1 MPYGFFYATPYLC
14 QDNQP
19 LVYLC
24 ASILFAGRNSLC
36 KLSTQRIKTMDSRV
50 AIAQTRV
57 ILDSVKINVVASLI
71 TATAVLF
78 ILGGEQPL
86 SFLLPWY
93 VLFVIMTVARFYH
106 ARLVNRVDLTEH
118 NIKQVLSQ
126 LTLLGCTAGCL
137 WGILGFYSIDSEKLV
152 TSVILLM
159 IFTGLVANAAAT
171 LSPYLPLF
179 VGFVFPTMLPAAY
192 KFYYFGDQKFYWIT
206 GLIFVYLVVTLIN
219 VRSIRRSL
227 KQSIELRYEILE
239 LIQGLQNNNSK
250 TQAAFEKAES
260 ASLAKSRFFAAASHD
275 LRQPLQSLGMFT
287 ATLALKT
294 KEPEQ
299 KRIVSQIENSIRSL
313 EGLFN
318 ALLDISSLDAGTLKF
333 AKQHIRLQAYINQ
346 IVSEFTPRA
355 VAKSLSIEVTVSD
368 EVVYTDPILFGRILR
383 NLIENAVRYTSS
395 GGIVI
400 RCEVVDDRVVL
411 SVVDTGIG
419 ISEDMQSHVFGEFM
433 QLNNPER
440 DRNKGLGLGLSI
452 VQRVCSMLDIPLTLN
467 SVVGQ
472 GSTFAVSVERG
483 DASLVVK
490 DSAVE
495 GICSEIQE
503 LFVIVIDDE
512 EDVRLSFEGLLLAW
526 GCTVMV
532 ASTGEEAVRQIIEY
546 GSNPDVIISDYRL
559 QNNETGGD
567 AIAAV
572 RAHCGSELPAIIVT
586 GDIAPERLIEID
598 RLDMPVLHK
607 PCSAK
612 SLRKLLLTVT

>member
-1 MPYGFFYATPYLC
+1 
-14 QDNQP
+14 
-19 LVYLC
+19 
-24 ASILFAGRNSLC
+24 
-36 KLSTQRIKTMDSRV
+36 MDSRV
-50 AIAQTRV
+50 AIAQARV
-57 ILDSVKINVVASLI
+57 ILDSVKINVVASLL

-78 ILGGEQPL
+78 ILRDEQPL

-93 VLFVIMTVARFYH
+93 FLFVAMTVVRYYH
-106 ARLVNRVDLTEH
+106 AKLVNRVDLTEH
-118 NIKQVLSQ
+118 NIEQVLST

-137 WGILGFYSIDSEKLV
+137 WGVLGFFSIDSEKLV

-179 VGFVFPTMLPAAY
+179 VVFVFPVMLPAAY
-192 KFYYFGDQKFYWIT
+192 KFYYFGDQKYYWVT
-206 GLIFVYLVVTLIN
+206 GLIFLYLAVTLIN

-227 KQSIELRYEILE
+227 KQSIELRYENEE
-239 LIQGLQNNNSK
+239 LIQGLQKNNSK
-250 TQAAFEKAES
+250 TQAAFEKAKS
-260 ASLAKSRFFAAASHD
+260 ANLAKSRFFAAASHD

-294 KEPEQ
+294 KEPVQ
-299 KRIVSQIENSIRSL
+299 KKIVNQIENSIKSL
-313 EGLFN
+313 EGLFD
-318 ALLDISSLDAGTLKF
+318 ALLDVSSLDAGTLKYT
-333 AKQHIRLQAYINQ
+333 KQHFRLKAYTNH
-346 IVSEFTPRA
+346 IVSEFKQQA
-355 VAKSLSIEVTVSD
+355 VAKSLSIEIEVSD
-368 EVVYTDPILFGRILR
+368 EVVFTDHVLFGRILR
-383 NLIENAVRYTSS
+383 NLIENAVRYTAS

-400 RCEVVDDRVVL
+400 RSEVVDDRVVL

-419 ISEDMQSHVFGEFM
+419 ISDDKQSLVFGEFT

-452 VQRVCSMLDIPLTLN
+452 VQRVCLMLDIPLTLN

-472 GSTFAVSVERG
+472 GSTFTVSVERG
-483 DASLVVK
+483 DANLVVK
-490 DSAVE
+490 DTGVE
-495 GICSEIQE
+495 DELSGVQE

-532 ASTGEEAVRQIIEY
+532 ASSGEEAVRQIIEY

-559 QNNETGGD
+559 RNNETGGD

-572 RAHCGSELPAIIVT
+572 RTYCGSELPAIIVT
-586 GDIAPERLIEID
+586 GDIASERLIEID
-598 RLDMPVLHK
+598 QLDLLVLHK
-607 PCSAK
+607 PCSSK
-612 SLRKLLLTVT
+612 SLRRLLLSIT